1 MWLGEAL
8 GELRC
13 FSIGCLWIFFGS
25 CRKFSLGDGGAKGRF
40 EFSAKGTAI
49 LWMLLQNA
57 AEALVVFWLCFFLI
71 VE

>member
-1 MWLGEAL
+1 MWLGEDL

-25 CRKFSLGDGGAKGRF
+25 CRKFSLGARGAKGRF
-40 EFSAKGTAI
+40 EFSAKGAAI

-57 AEALVVFWLCFFLI
+57 AESLLCFGCAFS
-71 VE
+71 